1 MTMLSAAMT
10 FFLVMD
16 PLGNVPLFLTALRK
30 TPPER
35 RQWVILRECLIALGI
50 MVIFLFL
57 GKTMLDLLHIEN
69 GPLQT
74 AGGVILMLIAIRMVF
89 PTPERPLN
97 EPMTHDEPFIVPLA
111 VPYVAGPSLLAVEVV
126 LVSQNP
132 GQWPIF
138 LGALI
143 AAWLVTTIILYSSGF
158 LRRVVGER
166 ALIAVERLMGMI
178 LVVLG
183 TQMMF
188 DGIDAFFMS

>member
-16 PLGNVPLFLTALRK
+16 PLGNVPLFLTALRR

-35 RQWVILRECLIALGI
+35 RQWVILRECLIALFI
-50 MVIFLFL
+50 MVTFLFV
-57 GKTMLDLLHIEN
+57 GKFLLDLLHIEN
-69 GPLQT
+69 SSLQA
-74 AGGVILMLIAIRMVF
+74 AGGIILMLIAIRMIF
-89 PTPERPLN
+89 PTPEKPLH

-126 LVSQNP
+126 LISQNP

-143 AAWLVTTIILYSSGF
+143 ASWLASTAILYSSGF

-188 DGIDAFFMS
+188 DGIRSGFMG